1 MSAHRT
7 ERAFRMPS
15 LKWRIRQLRVRLMT
29 RKALKQVNLPLTL
42 PRARPHGLGRPLIV
56 SLTSYPARFDKLR
69 MTLRS
74 LIEQDV
80 RPDYIML
87 WVDPAHQEH
96 IPQEV
101 WALCH
106 VGVYICFHKDIGPA
120 TKLLPA
126 LKQYPDHFIITADDD
141 LYYPPNWLRRLVDAF
156 DKDVPSIVSLRAHLA
171 KVGNDGALLPYRE
184 WDRRT
189 REVRANEKTE
199 FIFPTGVGGVLYF
212 PGCFSSEV
220 FDEDTLAEL
229 TPKAD
234 DVWFFWMARLAGTRQ
249 TRALGSMELINW
261 PGSQTTGLF
270 HTNVSQDG
278 NDSQI
283 SAMEKRYGLLSQFKV
298 GSATGKI
305 DL

>member
-1 MSAHRT
+1 MSARKI
-7 ERAFRMPS
+7 ERAFRLPS

-29 RKALKQVNLPLTL
+29 RKALRQVNLPLTL
-42 PRARPHGLGRPLIV
+42 PQATPHGLGRPLIV

-74 LIEQDV
+74 LIEQNV

-87 WVDPAHQEH
+87 WVDPAHQDD

-106 VGVYICFHKDIGPA
+106 VGVYICFHADIGPA

-141 LYYPPNWLRRLVDAF
+141 LYYPPDWIQRLTSGY
-156 DKDVPSIVSLRAHLA
+156 DKKSPSIVCLRAHLA
-171 KVGNDGALLPYRE
+171 KVGANGALLPYRD

-189 REVRANEKTE
+189 DKLQANEKTQ

-212 PGCFSSEV
+212 PGCFSNEV
-220 FDEDTLAEL
+220 FDESTLAEL

-234 DVWFFWMARLAGTRQ
+234 DVWFFWMARMAGTRQ
-249 TRALGSMELINW
+249 TRVPGSMELINW
-261 PGSQTTGLF
+261 PGSQGTGLF

-283 SAMEKRYGLLSQFKV
+283 SAMERRYGLLNDVKSAAVV
-298 GSATGKI
+298 GRTNQ
-305 DL
+305 

>member
-1 MSAHRT
+1 
-7 ERAFRMPS
+7 MPS

-29 RKALKQVNLPLTL
+29 RKALKQVNRPLILPQ
-42 PRARPHGLGRPLIV
+42 ARPHGLSRPLIV

-87 WVDPAHQEH
+87 WVDPAHQKS

-106 VGVYICFHKDIGPA
+106 VGVHVCLHKDVGPA

-141 LYYPPNWLRRLVDAF
+141 LYYPPNWIRRLLEAYE
-156 DKDVPSIVSLRAHLA
+156 KDSPSIVSLRAHLA
-171 KVGNDGALLPYRE
+171 KVGTDGALLPYRE

-189 REVRANEKTE
+189 DKLQANEKTE

-220 FDEDTLAEL
+220 FDENALAEL

-249 TRALGSMELINW
+249 TRASGSMELINW
-261 PGSQTTGLF
+261 PGSQGTGLF

-283 SAMEKRYGLLSQFKV
+283 TAMEERYGHLNK
-298 GSATGKI
+298 G
-305 DL
+305 DR

>member
-1 MSAHRT
+1 MRQISRLI
-7 ERAFRMPS
+7 RLPS
-15 LKWRIRQLRVRLMT
+15 FKWRIRQLRIRLNT
-29 RKALKQVNLPLTL
+29 RKALRQVNRPLVLPEA
-42 PRARPHGLGRPLIV
+42 RAHGLGRPLIV

-87 WVDPAHQEH
+87 WVDSAHEKA

-106 VGVYICFHKDIGPA
+106 AGVNICFHNDIGPA

-126 LKQYPDHFIITADDD
+126 LKEYPEHFIITADDD
-141 LYYPPNWLRRLVDAF
+141 LYYPPDWIGRLIDAY
-156 DKDVPSIVSLRAHLA
+156 DKDSPSIVCLRAHLA
-171 KVGNDGALLPYRE
+171 MVGDDGALLPYRK

-189 REVRANEKTE
+189 DQLQANEKTQY
-199 FIFPTGVGGVLYF
+199 IFPTGVGGVLYP

-220 FDEDTLAEL
+220 FDEKTLAKL

-249 TRALGSMELINW
+249 TRAPGRMELINW
-261 PGSQTTGLF
+261 PGSQGAGLF
-270 HTNVSQDG
+270 HSNVSQDG

-283 SAMEKRYGLLSQFKV
+283 SAMEKRYGLLSNVRIAAIAEK
-298 GSATGKI
+298 S
-305 DL
+305 D